1 MISRRQ
7 TQAVLVGDVWIGGNY
22 PIPIQSMTNTPTKDV
37 VKTVAQIH
45 ALEQVGCQ
53 IIRVAVLDSLDAE
66 ALKAIIPQIH
76 IPLVADIHFDYRL
89 AIQSIEA
96 GVAKLRINPGN
107 IGSLDRIK
115 LVVEA
120 CKKRNIPIRIGVNLG
135 SLDRDIQFEY
145 GRTALALVKSAEKHV
160 KILENLDFHNIIIS
174 LKASDV
180 PTTIEAYQLAS
191 MKFNYP
197 LHIGVTEAGTHFGG
211 SIKSAVG
218 LGILLQQGIGDTI
231 RVSLTDDP
239 VQEVLAAQEIL
250 ASLGYLDKPTLV
262 SCPTCGRTQY
272 EMIPIAKEI
281 EQFLHTLPKVPLK
294 VAIMGCVVN
303 GPGEAKDA
311 DIGVAGGRE
320 EALLFKKGIAI
331 RKIPQEEI
339 VKVLKEEIL
348 ARIKETVKS

>member
-1 MISRRQ
+1 
-7 TQAVLVGDVWIGGNY
+7 
-22 PIPIQSMTNTPTKDV
+22 MTNIPTKDV
-37 VKTVAQIH
+37 AKTVAQIH
-45 ALEQVGCQ
+45 ALEQAGCQ

-89 AIQSIEA
+89 ALQSIEA

-120 CKKRNIPIRIGVNLG
+120 CKKHNIPIRIGVNLG

-160 KILENLDFHNIIIS
+160 EILEDLDFHNIIIS

-191 MKFNYP
+191 IEFNYP
-197 LHIGVTEAGTHFGG
+197 LHIGVTEAGTQFGG

-239 VQEVLAAQEIL
+239 VQEVVAAQEIL

-281 EQFLHTLPKVPLK
+281 EQFLQTLPKVPLK

-331 RKIPQEEI
+331 RKIPQDEI

-348 ARIKETVKS
+348 AWIKETVKS